1 MKKVMNENKMSVY
14 GGLTVTQIRV
24 LLIEDDPMVREVN
37 RQFIEK
43 VAGFEVIGQASN
55 GVEGI
60 AQIRRLVPDLVFMD
74 IFMPE
79 QDGITSLRKI
89 RELKLPVDVI
99 TVTAAND
106 MKTVKQI
113 LHLGVFDYIMKP
125 FSFERVQ
132 GTLENY
138 LRFKKQ
144 MQKERELTQG
154 ELDLLFHYQGGQKEA
169 EQPSMIHVEKNLPKG
184 FNRATLEKVVHYLHT
199 VEGASA
205 EEVASGVGIARVTAR
220 RYLDYLEKQEEITM
234 DVHYGGIGRPI
245 NYYFSK

>member
-1 MKKVMNENKMSVY
+1 MQLN
-14 GGLTVTQIRV
+14 V

-43 VAGFEVIGQASN
+43 VAGFAVIGQASN
-55 GVEGI
+55 GVDGI
-60 AQIRRLVPDLVFMD
+60 NKIRTLQPDLVFMD

-79 QDGITSLRKI
+79 QDGVTSLRKI
-89 RELKLPVDVI
+89 RELNIAVDVI

-106 MKTVKQI
+106 MEMVKQV

-138 LRFKKQ
+138 KRFKQQ
-144 MQKERELTQG
+144 MQIERGLTQG
-154 ELDLLFHYQGGQKEA
+154 ELDQLFHYHNGHATAEPVLKEKF
-169 EQPSMIHVEKNLPKG
+169 EKSLPKG
-184 FNRATLEKVVHYLHT
+184 FNRATLEKVVHYLQS
-199 VEGASA
+199 VDGASA
-205 EEVASGVGIARVTAR
+205 EDVASGVGIARVTAR
-220 RYLDYLEKQEEITM
+220 RYLDYLEKQQEITM

>member
-1 MKKVMNENKMSVY
+1 M
-14 GGLTVTQIRV
+14 TQLNV

-43 VAGFEVIGQASN
+43 VAGFAVIGQASN
-55 GVEGI
+55 GVDGI
-60 AQIRRLVPDLVFMD
+60 NKIRTLQPDLVFMD

-79 QDGITSLRKI
+79 QDGITTLRKI
-89 RELKLPVDVI
+89 RELNIAVDVI

-106 MKTVKQI
+106 METVKQV

-138 LRFKKQ
+138 KRFKQ
-144 MQKERELTQG
+144 QTQTERGLTQG
-154 ELDLLFHYQGGQKEA
+154 ELDQLFHYHNGYEKA
-169 EQPSMIHVEKNLPKG
+169 EPVHEGKSEKNLPKG
-184 FNRATLEKVVHYLHT
+184 FNRATLEKVVHYLQS
-199 VEGASA
+199 VDGASA

-220 RYLDYLEKQEEITM
+220 RYLDYLEKQQEITM

>member
-1 MKKVMNENKMSVY
+1 MDVIN
-14 GGLTVTQIRV
+14 V

-37 RQFIEK
+37 RQFIEQIK
-43 VAGFEVIGQASN
+43 GFSLVGYASN
-55 GVEGI
+55 GIEGI
-60 AQIRRLVPDLVFMD
+60 QKIKQLNPELVFMD

-89 RELKLPVDVI
+89 RELDLPVDVI

-106 MKTVKQI
+106 METVKQI

-125 FSFERVQ
+125 FSFERVK
-132 GTLENY
+132 GTLDNY
-138 LRFKKQ
+138 LHFNKQ
-144 MQKERELTQG
+144 TQTERELTQG
-154 ELDLLFHYQGGQKEA
+154 ELDQLFHYRDGQTILDQSVTLK
-169 EQPSMIHVEKNLPKG
+169 SEKNLPKG
-184 FNRATLEKVVHYLHT
+184 FNRTTLEKVVHFLQS
-199 VEGASA
+199 VDGASA
-205 EEVASGVGIARVTAR
+205 EGVASGIGIARVTAR

>member
-1 MKKVMNENKMSVY
+1 M
-14 GGLTVTQIRV
+14 TQINV

-43 VAGFEVIGQASN
+43 VAAFNVIGQASN

-60 AQIRRLVPDLVFMD
+60 DKIRTLRPDLVFMD

-89 RELKLPVDVI
+89 REFKIPVDVI

-106 MKTVKQI
+106 METVKQV

-138 LRFKKQ
+138 IRFKQQ
-144 MQKERELTQG
+144 MQTERELTQG
-154 ELDLLFHYQGGQKEA
+154 ELDQLFHYHSGEGKA
-169 EQPSMIHVEKNLPKG
+169 VAAFDEKTEKSLPKG
-184 FNRATLEKVVHYLHT
+184 FNRATLEKVVHYLQT
-199 VEGASA
+199 VDGASA
-205 EEVASGVGIARVTAR
+205 EDVASGVGIARVTAR
-220 RYLDYLEKQEEITM
+220 RYLDFLEKQKEITM

>member
-1 MKKVMNENKMSVY
+1 M
-14 GGLTVTQIRV
+14 TQLNV

-43 VAGFEVIGQASN
+43 VAGFAVIGQASN
-55 GVEGI
+55 GVDGI
-60 AQIRRLVPDLVFMD
+60 NKIRTLQPDLVFMD

-89 RELKLPVDVI
+89 RELNIAVDVI

-106 MKTVKQI
+106 METVKQV

-138 LRFKKQ
+138 KRFKQ
-144 MQKERELTQG
+144 QIQTERGLTQG
-154 ELDLLFHYQGGQKEA
+154 ELDQLFHYHNGHEKA
-169 EQPSMIHVEKNLPKG
+169 EPVHEGKSEKNLPKG
-184 FNRATLEKVVHYLHT
+184 FNRATLEKVVHYLQS
-199 VEGASA
+199 VDGASA
-205 EEVASGVGIARVTAR
+205 EDVASGVGIARVTAR
-220 RYLDYLEKQEEITM
+220 RYLDYLEKQQEITM

>member
-1 MKKVMNENKMSVY
+1 
-14 GGLTVTQIRV
+14 
-24 LLIEDDPMVREVN
+24 MVREVN

-43 VAGFEVIGQASN
+43 VAGFAVIGQASN
-55 GVEGI
+55 GVDGLNK
-60 AQIRRLVPDLVFMD
+60 IRALKPDLVFMD

-89 RELKLPVDVI
+89 RELNIAVDVI

-106 MKTVKQI
+106 METVKQV

-138 LRFKKQ
+138 KRFKQ
-144 MQKERELTQG
+144 QIQTERGLTQG
-154 ELDLLFHYQGGQKEA
+154 ELDQLFHYHNGYEKA
-169 EQPSMIHVEKNLPKG
+169 EPVHERKSEKNLPKG
-184 FNRATLEKVVHYLHT
+184 FNRATLEKVVHYLQS
-199 VEGASA
+199 VDGASA
-205 EEVASGVGIARVTAR
+205 EDVASGVGIARVTAR
-220 RYLDYLEKQEEITM
+220 RYLDYLEKQQEITM

>member
-1 MKKVMNENKMSVY
+1 
-14 GGLTVTQIRV
+14 VTQLNV

-43 VAGFEVIGQASN
+43 VAGFAVIGQASN
-55 GVEGI
+55 GVDGI
-60 AQIRRLVPDLVFMD
+60 NKIRTLQPDLVFMD

-89 RELKLPVDVI
+89 RELNIAVDVI

-106 MKTVKQI
+106 METVKQV

-138 LRFKKQ
+138 KRFKQ
-144 MQKERELTQG
+144 QIQTERGLTQG
-154 ELDLLFHYQGGQKEA
+154 ELDQLFHYHNGHEKA
-169 EQPSMIHVEKNLPKG
+169 EPVHEGKSEKNLPKG
-184 FNRATLEKVVHYLHT
+184 FNRATLEKVVHYLQS
-199 VEGASA
+199 VDGASA
-205 EEVASGVGIARVTAR
+205 EDVASGVGIARVTAR
-220 RYLDYLEKQEEITM
+220 RYLDYLEKQQEITM

>member
-1 MKKVMNENKMSVY
+1 M
-14 GGLTVTQIRV
+14 TQINV

-60 AQIRRLVPDLVFMD
+60 EQICSLQPDLVFMD

-79 QDGITSLRKI
+79 QDGLTSLRKI
-89 RELKLPVDVI
+89 RELKIPVDVI

-106 MKTVKQI
+106 METVKQV

-138 LRFKKQ
+138 KRFKQQ
-144 MQKERELTQG
+144 MQTEREFTQG
-154 ELDLLFHYQGGQKEA
+154 ELDQLFHYHN
-169 EQPSMIHVEKNLPKG
+169 EQEKRELANEEKSEKTLPKG
-184 FNRATLEKVVHYLHT
+184 FNRATLEKVVHYLQS
-199 VEGASA
+199 VDGASA
-205 EEVASGVGIARVTAR
+205 EDVASGVGIARVTAR
-220 RYLDYLEKQEEITM
+220 RYLDYLEKQQEITM

>member
-1 MKKVMNENKMSVY
+1 M
-14 GGLTVTQIRV
+14 TQIRV

-43 VAGFEVIGQASN
+43 VEHFQVVGQAPN
-55 GVEGI
+55 GLEGI
-60 AQIRRLVPDLVFMD
+60 TQICHLKPDLVFMD

-89 RELKLPVDVI
+89 RELDLPVDVI

-106 MKTVKQI
+106 METVKQI
-113 LHLGVFDYIMKP
+113 MHLGVFDYIMKP
-125 FSFERVQ
+125 FSFERVK
-132 GTLENY
+132 GTLDNY
-138 LRFKKQ
+138 LRFNKQ
-144 MQKERELTQG
+144 TQTERELTQG
-154 ELDLLFHYQGGQKEA
+154 ELDQLFHYHDGQTMLDQSVTLK
-169 EQPSMIHVEKNLPKG
+169 SEKNLPKG
-184 FNRATLEKVVHYLHT
+184 FNRTTLEKVVHFLQS
-199 VEGASA
+199 VDGASA
-205 EEVASGVGIARVTAR
+205 EEVASGIGIARVTAR

>member
-1 MKKVMNENKMSVY
+1 ME
-14 GGLTVTQIRV
+14 GLTVTQINV

-60 AQIRRLVPDLVFMD
+60 EQICSLQPDLVFMD

-79 QDGITSLRKI
+79 QDGLTSLRKI
-89 RELKLPVDVI
+89 RELKIPVDVI

-106 MKTVKQI
+106 METVKQV

-138 LRFKKQ
+138 KRFKQQ
-144 MQKERELTQG
+144 MQTEREFTQG
-154 ELDLLFHYQGGQKEA
+154 ELDQLFHYHN
-169 EQPSMIHVEKNLPKG
+169 EQEKRKLANEEKSEKTLPKG
-184 FNRATLEKVVHYLHT
+184 FNRATLEKVVHYLQS
-199 VEGASA
+199 VDGASA
-205 EEVASGVGIARVTAR
+205 EDVASGVGIARVTAR
-220 RYLDYLEKQEEITM
+220 RYLDYLEKQQEITM

>member
-1 MKKVMNENKMSVY
+1 MKQ
-14 GGLTVTQIRV
+14 LRV
-24 LLIEDDPMVREVN
+24 LLVEDDPMVREVN

-43 VAGFEVIGQASN
+43 VEGFEVVGQATN
-55 GVEGI
+55 GVDGLV
-60 AQIRRLVPDLVFMD
+60 QIGVFKPDLVFMD

-79 QDGITSLRKI
+79 QDGIESLRKI

-106 MKTVKQI
+106 LKTVQEI

-138 LRFKKQ
+138 VRFKRR
-144 MQKERELTQG
+144 MQKEQELTQV
-154 ELDLLFHYQGGQKEA
+154 ELDQLFHYHDGSTNGDVKA
-169 EQPSMIHVEKNLPKG
+169 TKHLKDLPKG
-184 FNRATLEKVVHYLHT
+184 FNRATLEKVVHYLQS

-220 RYLDYLEKQEEITM
+220 RYLDYLEKQAEITM
-234 DVHYGGIGRPI
+234 DVHYGGIGRPV